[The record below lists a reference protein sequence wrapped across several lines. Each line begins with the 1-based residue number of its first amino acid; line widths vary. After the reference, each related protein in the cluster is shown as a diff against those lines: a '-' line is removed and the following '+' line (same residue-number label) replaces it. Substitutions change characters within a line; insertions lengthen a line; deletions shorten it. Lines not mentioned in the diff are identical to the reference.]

1 MIQQE
6 KTYYLSAFRS
16 ITIGVILLLVGIGM
30 FVGTYDTSESFGK
43 NLLNYFVDFS
53 SWGVFLVS
61 IILLFFKLGFIIMG
75 IVVLCTAGKVERA
88 KITTKG
94 LYYKEMPKGNKYDK
108 MMLDFN
114 PLTYIS
120 FGQISNIWFHKSWFY
135 GNSLEI
141 EVNNQRIKL
150 ITLNVLSTKEKQE
163 IFDAIQNHIKNRKT
177 YARRKKRS

>member
-1 MIQQE
+1 MLQEE

-16 ITIGVILLLVGIGM
+16 ITIGVILLLVGIGL
-30 FVGTYDTSESFGK
+30 FVATYDADENFGK
-43 NLLNYFVDFS
+43 NLLHYLVDFS
-53 SWGVFLVS
+53 DVFNFFVS
-61 IILLFFKLGFIIMG
+61 LILLPFKLGFIIVG
-75 IVVLCTAGKVERA
+75 VVVLRTAGKVERA
-88 KITTKG
+88 KITAKG

-108 MMLDFN
+108 MTLDLG
-114 PLTYIS
+114 PLIYIS

-163 IFDAIQNHIKNRKT
+163 IFDAVQNHIKNRKT
-177 YARRKKRS
+177 YARRKKR